1 MSALEFGK
9 DVSCFKGTKS
19 HFHDQSDNLIQHALC
34 DHGRQD

>member
-19 HFHDQSDNLIQHALC
+19 HFHDQSDNLKHALC